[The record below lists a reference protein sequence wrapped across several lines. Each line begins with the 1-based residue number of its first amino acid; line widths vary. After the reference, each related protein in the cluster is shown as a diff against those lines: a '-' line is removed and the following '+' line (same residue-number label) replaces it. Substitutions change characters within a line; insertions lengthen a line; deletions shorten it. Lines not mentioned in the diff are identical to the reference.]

1 MSLEKAKNFVEHLM
15 ENTELQEKMSGFSQ
29 NELKEA
35 VDQMKKEGAPV
46 GAATSTIIYDC
57 GFVTD

>member
-1 MSLEKAKNFVEHLM
+1 MSLEKAKKFVEHLM

-35 VDQMKKEGAPV
+35 VDQMKKGATIV
-46 GAATSTIIYDC
+46 ANSTIIYDC
-57 GFVTD
+57 GFVTK